1 MCPKGHVMEEEVTSS
16 NQFGSTTDLIVA
28 RICIKDPRLI
38 IWVKIII
45 KMRVNYEKLPLLR
58 SQRDNR
64 NYQSI
69 RKAIHSSL
77 NFQRR

>member
-58 SQRDNR
+58 GQRENR

-77 NFQRR
+77 NF